1 MWQRS
6 IDTLE
11 TTPLFERVPPPLVIS
26 RTSTADWSSQQREMC
41 ALIRDGDMSQLDQIQ
56 MQSSIVVPVFQFCF
70 EHNDRDL
77 PGRIYNH
84 YLESTSAISRWLAPR
99 ELLDGLLQGLLYTP
113 ANAIFFSRLCPW
125 EETLPDCIY
134 RWLRP
139 KTAHLLEAV
148 FQSASF
154 VGTFAIQ
161 ALCAIAREA
170 TNMSLPT
177 FRLLVEKACLLLESP
192 DQVLEVCLEC
202 LQPTGERLLKE
213 CPSATNYFTRNLFG
227 IALDHSE
234 EAWGARPPHND
245 LWVFQPVALALT
257 YPVLT
262 SNRRIDAPQLERLAA
277 GDHVRFELA
286 RYPENVF
293 LTDRPGF
300 DAIIESSKPG
310 TVTFACLSYP
320 PPYVASARWRM
331 KHCGS
336 FVTSK
341 AMLDSLVTLME
352 QKADACALYPQ
363 LVDDYWELGGTQEG
377 AAYDSRED
385 LNDCQNE
392 AVKASLNSSLT
403 CIWGPPGTG
412 KTQTV
417 AAILQELLR
426 RSPEERVLVTA
437 PSHNAVDNIL
447 KRYLSFV
454 GSSGVIPLRVTTN
467 VSVFKALGC

>member
-1 MWQRS
+1 
-6 IDTLE
+6 
-11 TTPLFERVPPPLVIS
+11 
-26 RTSTADWSSQQREMC
+26 MC
-41 ALIRDGDMSQLDQIQ
+41 ALIRDGDMSQLDQIK
-56 MQSSIVVPVFQFCF
+56 MQSNLVPVFQFCF
-70 EHNDRDL
+70 EHNERDL

-84 YLESTSAISRWLAPR
+84 YLESTSAVSRWLVPR
-99 ELLDGLLQGLLYTP
+99 ELLDGLLQGLLYAP
-113 ANAIFFSRLCPW
+113 ANVIFFARLCPW

-134 RWLRP
+134 RWLKP
-139 KTAHLLEAV
+139 KTPHLLEAV

-154 VGTFAIQ
+154 VGNFALQ

-170 TNMSLPT
+170 DNMSPAG
-177 FRLLVEKACLLLESP
+177 FRVPVENACLLLETP
-192 DQVLEVCLEC
+192 DQMLEVCLEC
-202 LQPTGERLLKE
+202 LQPAGERLLNE

-227 IALDHSE
+227 IAIDHNE

-245 LWVFQPVALALT
+245 LWAFQPVALALT
-257 YPVLT
+257 CPVLT

-310 TVTFACLSYP
+310 TVTFRCRSYP

-363 LVDDYWELGGTQEG
+363 LVEDYWGLGDTQEV
-377 AAYDSRED
+377 AAYYYSRED

-426 RSPEERVLVTA
+426 RKPEDRVLVTA

-447 KRYLSFV
+447 KRYLSLV
-454 GSSGVIPLRVTTN
+454 GSSGVNPLRVTTN
-467 VSVFKALGC
+467 VSVFREYSQLNFLLTV